1 MGLNDKSVIK
11 IIAYSVA
18 ASMFILTLMGIV
30 FLDLSGF
37 RQTLFF
43 NNPNQLGYYSL
54 VYSSIFVLASV
65 KLKFKKSFILLT
77 LLAYAQDNSLNASLN
92 FTAAIIY
99 FLFLNKISWN
109 LSNSIRKWI
118 MPEVI
123 LTRGAV
129 DAFKQK
135 LFWHIGPQW
144 FSSMTFVLILA
155 FPIEVISP
163 MLYLEG

>member
-1 MGLNDKSVIK
+1 MKGLKMVQQNDTTTIPDESKGQVFFRGFLR
-11 IIAYSVA
+11 Y
-18 ASMFILTLMGIV
+18 FWTLV
-30 FLDLSGF
+30 
-37 RQTLFF
+37 
-43 NNPNQLGYYSL
+43 
-54 VYSSIFVLASV
+54 
-65 KLKFKKSFILLT
+65 FILLT

-163 MLYLEG
+163 MLFLEG